1 MERRKS
7 CRNKP
12 GTRTRR
18 KYFIR
23 ENENFLYFFLQ
34 KLAEN
39 GKSLVINKAKVIKEV
54 YMTNRDCKD
63 IWLALG
69 SCFVVVVWI
78 ALKCIFYYL
87 PVIAWQHIREFF

>member
-1 MERRKS
+1 MQE
-7 CRNKP
+7 C
-12 GTRTRR
+12 
-18 KYFIR
+18 FFW

-39 GKSLVINKAKVIKEV
+39 DKTLVINKAKVIRGF
-54 YMTNRDCKD
+54 YMTNKDCAA

-69 SCFVVVVWI
+69 SCLVVVLWI

-87 PVIAWQHIREFF
+87 PVIVWQHIREVF